1 MCYLQKSIKSN
12 FLINMHIF
20 NTKFWLLRE
29 VSIIV
34 GLPKMPIV
42 VELTKVGS
50 HVLYMLVGKTRTNVM
65 IHYKLVTTLL
75 TGF

>member
-34 GLPKMPIV
+34 GLPKMSII
-42 VELTKVGS
+42 VELTKVAS
-50 HVLYMLVGKTRTNVM
+50 HVLYMLVGKT
-65 IHYKLVTTLL
+65 
-75 TGF
+75 